1 MASQSFI
8 DLAGLQHYDGKI
20 REVIAGSYVN
30 LTGTQTISGAKT
42 FTSNVVVSKSAPIL
56 SQKNTSVETTVYPS
70 SGQQDTRMNFYDK
83 NGHNLCSVLHRIES
97 TKSAA
102 YLRAFNF
109 NRTDSENAWADL
121 AVGYDNAGNIF
132 TAAPTPA
139 VADNST
145 KIATTAWAR
154 TATGNF
160 ACNAATATKATG
172 DSNGRN
178 ISTGYMWRG
187 SYERI
192 QGTSSEHKDL
202 NNYQTAGF
210 YNIKTQYVDNCPS
223 GIGIDAVLLN
233 YPWNQGSY
241 LTQEITES
249 AASTDCRRW
258 IRKLNGSTWSEWKQV
273 EMDIGTVSNAEIDT
287 LFA

>member
-1 MASQSFI
+1 MASKAFI
-8 DLAGLQHYDGKI
+8 DLDGLLHYDEKLLE
-20 REVIAGSYVN
+20 RLANYVT
-30 LTGTQTISGAKT
+30 LAGTQTITGTKS
-42 FTSNVVVSKSAPIL
+42 FTSNLTIAKSGPIL
-56 SQKNTSVETTVYPS
+56 SQKNTSVETTVYPA

-83 NGHNLCSVLHRIES
+83 NGHNLCSVLHRIEP

-109 NRTDSENAWADL
+109 NRTDSENAWTDL

-145 KIATTAWAR
+145 KIATTAWCR

-160 ACNAATATKATG
+160 ACNAATASKATG

-192 QGTSSEHKDL
+192 EGTSSAKKDL
-202 NNYQTAGF
+202 NDYKNPGF
-210 YNIKTQYVDNCPS
+210 YNVKTINTLNCPE

-233 YPWNQGSY
+233 YPWNQGNY

-258 IRKLNGSTWSEWKQV
+258 IRKLNGSTWSTWKQV
-273 EMDIGTVSNAEIDT
+273 EMDIGAVSNAEIDT